1 MSLNRSFRS
10 SARLSILSFVFL
22 FTTLLSTAQQSS
34 QPTVLFTCDFP
45 GSDPAHYG
53 VSVSADGTSSYI
65 SEGKLSRDSDT
76 PGELATTNFNLSH
89 ATVSHIFDL
98 AKAADYFSG
107 NLESKKKK
115 IASTGDKNL
124 SYTDG
129 ARKTSANYNYS
140 ENPSVQELTT
150 IFQHLA
156 ASLEFGRR
164 LDFDYHYQK
173 LALDDELKRMEDAA
187 TRGDLVELP
196 ATAPVLAK
204 IMQDASVINASRA
217 RAQRLLAGI
226 KPAGQ

>member
-1 MSLNRSFRS
+1 MSSNWSNRCRALF
-10 SARLSILSFVFL
+10 SILFLAFL
-22 FTTLLSTAQQSS
+22 FATLSLSAQQSS
-34 QPTVLFTCDFP
+34 QPTVVFTCDFP

-53 VSVSADGTSSYI
+53 VSVASDGTSSYI
-65 SEGKLSRDSDT
+65 SDGKLSRDSDA

-98 AKAADYFSG
+98 ARSADYFSG

-129 ARKTSANYNYS
+129 AKKTSANYNYS

-196 ATAPVLAK
+196 ATAPALAK
-204 IMQDASVINASRA
+204 IMQDASVINTSRA

>member
-1 MSLNRSFRS
+1 MSSNRSRAHF
-10 SARLSILSFVFL
+10 SILSLAFL
-22 FTTLLSTAQQSS
+22 FTTLMLSAQQSS
-34 QPTVLFTCDFP
+34 QPTVVFTCDFP

-53 VSVSADGTSSYI
+53 VSVSSDGTSSYI
-65 SEGKLSRDSDT
+65 SDGKLSRDSDT
-76 PGELATTNFNLSH
+76 PGELATTNFNLSN

-129 ARKTSANYNYS
+129 AKHTSANYNYS

-187 TRGDLVELP
+187 SRGDLVELP

-226 KPAGQ
+226 KPTGQ